1 MGRKG
6 NRGANK
12 GKGKVNI
19 NLEQRSKHSSED
31 DEPVRHYENL
41 STMDEELKQLEEAK
55 LLSYQSYTQRGIP
68 SYSQPSYNGSLKA
81 NLFTGFYDNE
91 DDEYYEE
98 GYDQGEIEEELKE
111 EVK

>member
-12 GKGKVNI
+12 GKVNI
-19 NLEQRSKHSSED
+19 NLEQHSKHSSED
-31 DEPVRHYENL
+31 DQLVRQGENL
-41 STMDEELKQLEEAK
+41 FTMDEELKQLEEAK

-68 SYSQPSYNGSLKA
+68 SYSQPSYNGPLKA
-81 NLFTGFYDNE
+81 NLFTGFYDDE